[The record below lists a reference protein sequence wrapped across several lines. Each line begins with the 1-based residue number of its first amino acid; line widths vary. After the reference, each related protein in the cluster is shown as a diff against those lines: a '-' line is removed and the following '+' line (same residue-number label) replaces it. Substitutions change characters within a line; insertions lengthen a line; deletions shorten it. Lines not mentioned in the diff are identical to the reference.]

1 MGGGLAASV
10 DAAEKEDA
18 ESWGGIK
25 MMTDIDLLRFS
36 LEQEGKRLI
45 EELERLNVNG
55 GAKDER
61 QKGGSFGNREEAAD
75 ATTELERRIALETQ
89 ERNSLAEVEH
99 ALRKINAGTYGIC
112 DNCGQPIESARLE
125 ALPQTTQCMTC
136 KVACK
141 K

>member
-1 MGGGLAASV
+1 
-10 DAAEKEDA
+10 
-18 ESWGGIK
+18 
-25 MMTDIDLLRFS
+25 MTDIDLLRFS

-61 QKGGSFGNREEAAD
+61 QKGGFFGNREEAAD

-125 ALPQTTQCMTC
+125 ALPQATQCMTC